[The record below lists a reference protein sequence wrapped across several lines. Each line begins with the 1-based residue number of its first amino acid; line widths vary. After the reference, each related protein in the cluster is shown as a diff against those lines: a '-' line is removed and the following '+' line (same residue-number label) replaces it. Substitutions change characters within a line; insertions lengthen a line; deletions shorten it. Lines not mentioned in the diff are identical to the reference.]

1 MAVEVVHVV
10 AVDALAQVGHVLIG
24 GAHVDCVGAG
34 EDAVDMVGGGR
45 TGEQVHLERAAFGM
59 FALGFCGD
67 ELCDEL
73 GSTGCGETG
82 QSEGVAVLNHFGG
95 FLSRDIIV
103 CHVTDN

>member
-45 TGEQVHLERAAFGM
+45 TGEQVHLEGAAFGM
-59 FALGFCGD
+59 FALGFCSD